1 MKDFDLRKYLA
12 ENELL
17 NEADIPRRQYQLG
30 KRALGELVSEIM
42 PIIVNFI
49 ETNRMDTVSSGMR
62 GQLTRKGES
71 KEEFLKHQIEFLG
84 DRISNEINNRMEE
97 LANKYSAN
105 LNENK
110 LLKEEE
116 FVFPMEF
123 QLKEDVNYESFGVH
137 GGILYKGA
145 YVKDR
150 IESTYDEALYVNVE
164 AEHEARLDKDDI
176 RNLRRLGATL
186 FYR

>member
-1 MKDFDLRKYLA
+1 MKDFDLKGYLA
-12 ENELL
+12 
-17 NEADIPRRQYQLG
+17 
-30 KRALGELVSEIM
+30 
-42 PIIVNFI
+42 
-49 ETNRMDTVSSGMR
+49 
-62 GQLTRKGES
+62 
-71 KEEFLKHQIEFLG
+71 
-84 DRISNEINNRMEE
+84 
-97 LANKYSAN
+97 
-105 LNENK
+105 ENK

-123 QLKEDVNYESFGVH
+123 QLKENVNYESFGVH

-186 FYR
+186 FYK

>member
-1 MKDFDLRKYLA
+1 MKDFDLKKYLA

-62 GQLTRKGES
+62 GQLTRKGGS
-71 KEEFLKHQIEFLG
+71 KEEFLKKQIKFLG

-105 LNENK
+105 LNENNEP
-110 LLKEEE
+110 L
-116 FVFPMEF
+116 
-123 QLKEDVNYESFGVH
+123 H
-137 GGILYKGA
+137 
-145 YVKDR
+145 
-150 IESTYDEALYVNVE
+150 
-164 AEHEARLDKDDI
+164 
-176 RNLRRLGATL
+176 
-186 FYR
+186 

>member
-12 ENELL
+12 
-17 NEADIPRRQYQLG
+17 
-30 KRALGELVSEIM
+30 
-42 PIIVNFI
+42 
-49 ETNRMDTVSSGMR
+49 
-62 GQLTRKGES
+62 
-71 KEEFLKHQIEFLG
+71 
-84 DRISNEINNRMEE
+84 
-97 LANKYSAN
+97 
-105 LNENK
+105 ENK

-186 FYR
+186 FYRKGFDESVNESIMSTLQNLYKKAKKMFMLGPQFVAPTIDQFDNAERYIDYNFGEGHSVLAMAIDRVENEAHIAVGEDGTDDTEQLTIPLKDLLDI

>member
-1 MKDFDLRKYLA
+1 MCKRQLPNILKMKDFDLRKYLA
-12 ENELL
+12 ENRL
-17 NEADIPRRQYQLG
+17 I
-30 KRALGELVSEIM
+30 
-42 PIIVNFI
+42 
-49 ETNRMDTVSSGMR
+49 
-62 GQLTRKGES
+62 
-71 KEEFLKHQIEFLG
+71 
-84 DRISNEINNRMEE
+84 
-97 LANKYSAN
+97 
-105 LNENK
+105 
-110 LLKEEE
+110 KEEE

-150 IESTYDEALYVNVE
+150 IESTYDVALYVNVE
-164 AEHEARLDKDDI
+164 AEHEAKLDKDDI